1 MYCVWC
7 CRRVESRRSSD
18 ARSPVEHRLMCMW
31 HIGLHYLLP
40 LSQMTAED
48 NHRDVL
54 SPDVAGISSFA
65 ISLVVIT
72 VVFRSSFW
80 VLIILWLTSVTK
92 DFNNILGHAQIL
104 CQNG

>member
-1 MYCVWC
+1 VCSSKMKSVYCVWC

-54 SPDVAGISSFA
+54 SPDVAGISALLSVWLS
-65 ISLVVIT
+65 SLWFL
-72 VVFRSSFW
+72 VF
-80 VLIILWLTSVTK
+80 
-92 DFNNILGHAQIL
+92 ILGFSYFMVDICH
-104 CQNG
+104 